1 MELAVKPKG
10 ALRGSIKVPGDK
22 SISHRS
28 VIFGS
33 LARGITEIHGFLPA
47 EDTLRTVECF
57 KKMGINIKKDE
68 DLMVIKGEGLWG
80 LQEPEDVLD
89 AGNSGT
95 TARLLI
101 GLLAGNP
108 FYSVLTGDSSLKK
121 RPMDRVVEPLKE
133 MGALVYGRQGAN
145 LLPLTVMG
153 GNLKGIDYVSPVAS
167 AQVKSAL
174 LLAGLYAKGPTAVTE
189 PYLSRD
195 HTERM
200 MKYFGINIEVK
211 ENRVQVEGPPEI
223 EGKRVEVPG
232 DFSSAAFFIVAASL
246 LPGSSLRIEKVGV
259 NPTRTG
265 LLKVLKDMGASI
277 TLERERIENEEP
289 VADIKVE
296 YAPLRGV
303 EIRGDLIP
311 RLIDE
316 IPVLA
321 VAASLAEGKT
331 VIREASELRVK
342 ESDRIDTIVKELIKM
357 GAKIEGLPDG
367 LVIEGTQKLK
377 GALCESHGDHRI
389 AMAAAVAGL
398 TAQGDTLIRD
408 SGCINISFPGFTDTL
423 KSL

>member
-1 MELAVKPKG
+1 MELSVKPKDSIKG
-10 ALRGSIKVPGDK
+10 EIKVPGDK
-22 SISHRS
+22 SISHRA
-28 VIFGS
+28 VIFGA
-33 LARGITEIHGFLPA
+33 LARGVTKVHGFLPG
-47 EDTLRTVECF
+47 EDTWRTVECF
-57 KKMGINIKKDE
+57 RKMGIDIQRE
-68 DLMVIKGEGLWG
+68 QDLVVIEGKGLKG

-95 TARLLI
+95 TARLI
-101 GLLAGNP
+101 MGLLAGNP
-108 FYSVLTGDSSLKK
+108 FYSVITGDLSLKK
-121 RPMDRVVEPLKE
+121 RPMDRVVEPLKK
-133 MGALVYGRQGAN
+133 MGAVVYGRQGAN

-153 GNLKGIDYVSPVAS
+153 GNLKGIDYLSPVAS

-200 MKYFGINIEVK
+200 MKHFGINIKKE
-211 ENRVQVEGPPEI
+211 ENRVEVEGFPEI

-232 DFSSAAFFIVAASL
+232 DFSSAAYFMVAASL
-246 LPGSSLRIEKVGV
+246 LPGSFLRILKVGV

-265 LLKVLKDMGASI
+265 LLEVLKEMGANI
-277 TLERERIENEEP
+277 TLEKERIENEEP
-289 VADIKVE
+289 VADIKIE
-296 YAPLRGV
+296 YAPLKGV
-303 EIRGDLIP
+303 EIKGDLIP

-321 VAASLAEGKT
+321 VAASLAEGET

-342 ESDRIDTIVKELIKM
+342 ESDRIDTMEKELKKM
-357 GAKIEGLPDG
+357 GAKIKGLPDG
-367 LVIEGTQKLK
+367 LVIEGTGELK
-377 GALCESHGDHRI
+377 GAVCESHGDHRI

-398 TAQGDTLIRD
+398 VARGETIIKGSD
-408 SGCINISFPGFTDTL
+408 CINISFPEFPKTL

>member
-1 MELAVKPKG
+1 MELSVKPKDSIKG
-10 ALRGSIKVPGDK
+10 EIKVPGDK
-22 SISHRS
+22 SISHRA
-28 VIFGS
+28 VIFGA
-33 LARGITEIHGFLPA
+33 LARGVTKVHGFLPG
-47 EDTLRTVECF
+47 EDTWRTVECF
-57 KKMGINIKKDE
+57 RKMGIDIQRE
-68 DLMVIKGEGLWG
+68 QDLVVIEGKGLKG

-95 TARLLI
+95 TARLLM

-108 FYSVLTGDSSLKK
+108 FYSVITGDLSLKK
-121 RPMDRVVEPLKE
+121 RPMDRVVEPLKK
-133 MGALVYGRQGAN
+133 MGAVVYGRQGAN

-153 GNLKGIDYVSPVAS
+153 GNLKGIDYLSPVAS

-174 LLAGLYAKGPTAVTE
+174 LLAGLYAQGPTAVTE

-200 MKYFGINIEVK
+200 MKHFGINIK
-211 ENRVQVEGPPEI
+211 KGENRVEVEGFPEI

-232 DFSSAAFFIVAASL
+232 DFSSAAYFMVAASL
-246 LPGSSLRIEKVGV
+246 LPGSSLRILKVGV

-265 LLKVLKDMGASI
+265 LLEVLKEMGAHI
-277 TLERERIENEEP
+277 TLEKERIENEEP
-289 VADIKVE
+289 VADIKIE
-296 YAPLRGV
+296 YAPLKGV
-303 EIRGDLIP
+303 EIKGDLIP

-321 VAASLAEGKT
+321 VAASLAEGET

-342 ESDRIDTIVKELIKM
+342 ESDRIDTMEKELKKM
-357 GAKIEGLPDG
+357 GAKIRGLPDG
-367 LVIEGTQKLK
+367 LVIEGTGELK
-377 GALCESHGDHRI
+377 GAVCESHGDHRI

-398 TAQGDTLIRD
+398 AARGETIIKGSD
-408 SGCINISFPGFTDTL
+408 CINISFPEFPETL